1 MATIHYTEH
10 YNELGRFSDF
20 FNEYYTIIG
29 EPLHP
34 VVLQTAY
41 NFIRNDIRGTVEL
54 GGVNIK
60 QFKTFG
66 DLLHKLG
73 LSSDEYTELEQV
85 FKYIISDD
93 YMYGYD
99 RVLLTNHDRIG
110 LYSLIVV
117 DDYSIN
123 QGDE

>member
-20 FNEYYTIIG
+20 FNEYYTKIG

-54 GGVNIK
+54 GGVSVQ

-66 DLLHKLG
+66 DLLHKLR
-73 LSSDEYTELEQV
+73 LSSDEYPDLQSVE
-85 FKYIISDD
+85 KYARSDE
-93 YMYGYD
+93 YIYQYD
-99 RVLLTNHDRIG
+99 RVLITNHDRIG

>member
-10 YNELGRFSDF
+10 YNELQRFSDF
-20 FNEYYTIIG
+20 FNEYYIIIG

-34 VVLQTAY
+34 VVLQTAF

-54 GGVNIK
+54 GGVSVK

-73 LSSDEYTELEQV
+73 LSSDEYPDLQSVE
-85 FKYIISDD
+85 KYAQSDE
-93 YMYGYD
+93 YIYQYD
-99 RVLLTNHDRIG
+99 RVLITNHDRIG

>member
-1 MATIHYTEH
+1 MATMHYTNH

-20 FNEYYTIIG
+20 INEYYTNIG

-34 VVLQTAY
+34 VVLERAF

-54 GGVNIK
+54 GGVSVK

-66 DLLHKLG
+66 DLLHSLR
-73 LSSDEYTELEQV
+73 LSSDDYTELEQV
-85 FKYIISDD
+85 FNYIISDD
-93 YMYGYD
+93 YMYQYD
-99 RVLLTNHDRIG
+99 RVLLTHHDRID

-123 QGDE
+123 QGE

>member
-1 MATIHYTEH
+1 MATMHYTNH

-20 FNEYYTIIG
+20 INEYYATIG

-34 VVLQTAY
+34 VVLQTAF

-54 GGVNIK
+54 GGVSVK

-73 LSSDEYTELEQV
+73 LSSDEYPDLQSVE
-85 FKYIISDD
+85 KYARSDE
-93 YMYGYD
+93 YIYQYD
-99 RVLLTNHDRIG
+99 RVLITNHDRIG

>member
-1 MATIHYTEH
+1 MATIYYTNY

-20 FNEYYTIIG
+20 INEYYTKIG

-41 NFIRNDIRGTVEL
+41 NFIRNDIRGTVNL
-54 GGVNIK
+54 GGVSVQ

-66 DLLHKLG
+66 DLLHKLR

-85 FKYIISDD
+85 FKYIISDE
-93 YMYGYD
+93 YIYQYD